1 MDSTVTRLVA
11 MRRTGRQTVAS
22 PHEPRPG
29 NTVRTGAQGVERLGT
44 SRKSTQLP
52 QVCALAV
59 PHRSAP
65 GTAPPTTRGVIP
77 PAERTMQA
85 VGVSVVGGRP
95 PEPEAC
101 GVRGHNY
108 RLRS

>member
-29 NTVRTGAQGVERLGT
+29 NTVRTGAQGVERHGT
-44 SRKSTQLP
+44 SRKATQLP

-59 PHRSAP
+59 
-65 GTAPPTTRGVIP
+65 G
-77 PAERTMQA
+77 
-85 VGVSVVGGRP
+85 
-95 PEPEAC
+95 
-101 GVRGHNY
+101 
-108 RLRS
+108 RLRDTHLLRRPLVPPGVDDYPLGREDRVQFEQPLVDPAQMLQRQVAVVN